1 MTQGTAG
8 PHQHEEHETPCLA
21 QSIIPP
27 LLTRVTPNR
36 AACPSVRS
44 TTATP
49 CALSP
54 RVESRLCQAPGA
66 SPENCWLDFR
76 SCRKA
81 EIARR
86 VYAYSTLGE
95 SDLSGNPTVGVV
107 TTDEVGRQYV
117 CLHRRGQWVH
127 EGDHDLPVNVQVT
140 ASGPIG

>member
-1 MTQGTAG
+1 MPCPKYHPATIDPRDPQTGGLSQCEKYNRYPMRAIPQGG
-8 PHQHEEHETPCLA
+8 E
-21 QSIIPP
+21 
-27 LLTRVTPNR
+27 
-36 AACPSVRS
+36 
-44 TTATP
+44 
-49 CALSP
+49 
-54 RVESRLCQAPGA
+54 RLCQAPGA

-107 TTDEVGRQYV
+107 TVDEVGRQYV